1 MWTAHSPVQDAV
13 VHLNDKYRRSFV
25 CTQFFEEDGL
35 KDTKLQSEWLADGIF
50 FCIFALERT
59 TNVILTENEDKAI
72 TTFSI
77 TGAGI
82 GN

>member
-1 MWTAHSPVQDAV
+1 MVGGWH
-13 VHLNDKYRRSFV
+13 
-25 CTQFFEEDGL
+25 
-35 KDTKLQSEWLADGIF
+35 F